1 MTTAISSF
9 GTLVKIG
16 DGASSETFTTIAEL
30 RDITPPE
37 LASDTEDV
45 TSHSSTGGYEEVI
58 PDGVLKT
65 GEVTFEINYVPTAT
79 THNATAG
86 LIKDWKNKTKR
97 NFQLVYP
104 DSGNSTWVF
113 AAYVT
118 KFASKAPVKGV
129 LRADVTLK
137 LTGQPTA
144 LV

>member
-9 GTLVKIG
+9 GTLLKMG
-16 DGASSETFTTIAEL
+16 DGASSETFATIAEL

-37 LASDTEDV
+37 LSSDIEDV
-45 TSHSSTGGYEEVI
+45 TSHSSTGGYEEVL

-97 NFQLVYP
+97 NFQLVFS
-104 DSGNSTWVF
+104 DGGGSTWAF

-118 KFASKAPVKGV
+118 KVAPKAPVKGI

-137 LTGQPTA
+137 PTGQPT